1 MTFTE
6 AVQTC
11 FQKYVTIS
19 GRARRSEY
27 WYFVLFSMLAGF
39 VLGALDGLLV
49 GFNSNFQPLS
59 TIFSL
64 LILLPSLTVAIR
76 RLHDRDMSGWWL
88 LLFLVPLLGA
98 IALVVI
104 FALPGTAGRNRF
116 GPDPLGFSS
125 KDDEETAAYARSSI
139 PRSGR
144 E

>member
-39 VLGALDGLLV
+39 VLGVLDGLLV
-49 GFNSNFQPLS
+49 GSNSNFQPLS

-76 RLHDRDMSGWWL
+76 RLHDRDMSGWWM

-98 IALVVI
+98 IALFVI